1 MAMLTRTP
9 LHDELDRLT
18 DRELPQLLTQLA
30 EVEGDAADLADRAV
44 LEHEIEQVNARME
57 RLRARIE
64 HRGHPQPV
72 AMAFDGTVSSGCIVT
87 LDFGDG
93 NGALERYQLGP
104 YADPTA
110 AVPVLTPSSPLSKA
124 LIGAQAGAAVSYRTP
139 SGQQRVVVVDVSG

>member
-18 DRELPQLLTQLA
+18 DRELPQLLSQLA
-30 EVEGDAADLADRAV
+30 EVDGDAADLADRGV

-57 RLRARIE
+57 RLRVRIE
-64 HRGHPQPV
+64 HGGHPQPV
-72 AMAFDGTVSSGCIVT
+72 AGASDGTVVSGCIVT

-93 NGALERYQLGP
+93 DLERYRLGN

-124 LIGAQAGAAVSYRTP
+124 LIGAQTGAAISYRTP